1 MNKIVPLWHWCLSF
15 PDTCN
20 KMVQFYCPSC
30 IYPKNQQ
37 YVLLF
42 FFQFLQDNN
51 VPIQENEQETNNQN
65 NENENENKVTE
76 IFNELNPE
84 EEEDDTIIQ
93 CDLCP
98 TPKIFKF
105 DGVSRKTAE
114 SKLERHIQKFHPTES
129 NNANSGGVYG
139 FGKLDFQP
147 VCRHCGAKNPTA
159 RHDCYLTI
167 VNK

>member
-1 MNKIVPLWHWCLSF
+1 LHLFGTRACLFLILVTKWYNFIAPLAFIQKINS
-15 PDTCN
+15 TT
-20 KMVQFYCPSC
+20 
-30 IYPKNQQ
+30 I
-37 YVLLF
+37 F
-42 FFQFLQDNN
+42 FLFLQDNN
-51 VPIQENEQETNNQN
+51 VPIQENEQETNNKN
-65 NENENENKVTE
+65 NETNENENKVTE

-129 NNANSGGVYG
+129 NHTNGGGGYG
-139 FGKLDFQP
+139 FEKLNFQP

-159 RHDCYLTI
+159 RHNCYLTI

>member
-1 MNKIVPLWHWCLSF
+1 MLDFNFKSNYILPYLHLSKKSIVL
-15 PDTCN
+15 
-20 KMVQFYCPSC
+20 
-30 IYPKNQQ
+30 I
-37 YVLLF
+37 F
-42 FFQFLQDNN
+42 FLFLQDNN

-65 NENENENKVTE
+65 NENKNKVTE